1 MFGTRIAKRET
12 GKHATTAM
20 KLNRF
25 NQNSL
30 PPRPKTAGSVMR
42 RAICLLIIPLTAI
55 GGLVSCTGWKMD
67 YGKPAAQF
75 QQESL
80 LEKGKPYIGKK
91 ITVKGQVA
99 RVDTSDPK
107 AAWVYLEGGVR
118 CNFGDFAI
126 MATGNKVG
134 ETVFVDGILRRC
146 EPDDILLEPALNR
159 DKRAPFNP
167 Q

>member
-1 MFGTRIAKRET
+1 
-12 GKHATTAM
+12 M
-20 KLNRF
+20 KPNRF
-25 NQNSL
+25 NHKAQ
-30 PPRPKTAGSVMR
+30 PTRPKTAGSVIM
-42 RAICLLIIPLTAI
+42 RAICLFMIPMTAFGGII
-55 GGLVSCTGWKMD
+55 SCTGWKMD

-91 ITVKGQVA
+91 ITVKGKVE
-99 RVDTSDPK
+99 RIDTSNPET
-107 AAWVYLEGGVR
+107 AWVYLEGGVR
-118 CNFGDFAI
+118 CNFGEFDL
-126 MATGNKVG
+126 MAKENKIG

-146 EPDDILLEPALNR
+146 EPGDILLEPALNR